1 MQPFHFH
8 DGRIWS
14 SEEHHKELEFEGNNV
29 EKRENYVFIETF
41 YSGLNSHLKS
51 DCPEDFSVTEY
62 IDQDSPKKQSQ

>member
-8 DGRIWS
+8 DGRIQN

-29 EKRENYVFIETF
+29 EKRENYVFSETF
-41 YSGLNSHLKS
+41 YFGLNSPLKP

-62 IDQDSPKKQSQ
+62 IDQDSPKKQS